1 MFKYL
6 KIFYRKNTLSGKF
19 FYSQELTEETNQF
32 KEDFS
37 RMRTHLNVAAKLELQ
52 TQEKMYESR
61 LHHLENVLEGM
72 LLNVHFIQ
80 TILYLENCI

>member
-1 MFKYL
+1 MDFCRKNYL
-6 KIFYRKNTLSGKF
+6 AIFYLFLPGTNKTISTL
-19 FYSQELTEETNQF
+19 QELTEETNQF

-72 LLNVHFIQ
+72 Q
-80 TILYLENCI
+80 